1 MRYEPSGDDFGRR
14 MEAYQHKFN
23 MTVPGVI
30 GYRPQKRG
38 TKSEYDLLPEY
49 SSGYGYHQEDSLT
62 SPEPGGGFH
71 AK

>member
-1 MRYEPSGDDFGRR
+1 MRSEPFGDDLGRR
-14 MEAYQHKFN
+14 MENYQHKFN

-30 GYRPQKRG
+30 GYRPQRRG

-49 SSGYGYHQEDSLT
+49 SSGYGYHSEDSINT
-62 SPEPGGGFH
+62 PIPGEEIH